1 MRKYQLFIIGI
12 VISVCI
18 GAVCYLIYTIEKIES
33 ESVSSDGI
41 KGIILYTT
49 NENTALA
56 TEDILKNMEK
66 ELSEHI
72 NTRTLGT
79 LKSSNDVEE
88 VIKKD
93 SKESINYSIIEFNR
107 SNLIKEKNTVTIK
120 VPGKDA
126 INHKVSLMKA
136 ENIRDKAEGL
146 KVNIIESSNTPKM
159 LNTYI
164 CIEVSD
170 VETPEHSR
178 KLLDKL
184 ILLDE

>member
-1 MRKYQLFIIGI
+1 MRKYQLFIIGVVVSI
-12 VISVCI
+12 CL

-33 ESVSSDGI
+33 ESVSSKGI

-56 TEDILKNMEK
+56 TEDILKGMEK
-66 ELSEHI
+66 ELSQHI
-72 NTRTLGT
+72 KTKTLGS

-93 SKESINYSIIEFNR
+93 SKESINYSVIEFNR

-120 VPGKDA
+120 IPRKDA
-126 INHKVSLMKA
+126 INYKESLAKA
-136 ENIRDKAEGL
+136 EKIKDKAEGL

-164 CIEVSD
+164 CI
-170 VETPEHSR
+170 
-178 KLLDKL
+178 
-184 ILLDE
+184 